1 MTDKQLIVQVRPDGT
16 VHAET
21 LGLYGA
27 ECLDYIAVLED
38 MLDAETTE
46 SSFTDAYG
54 QVATEQQTAQETT
67 AQNWDGTR

>member
-21 LGLYGA
+21 LGMHGK
-27 ECLDYIAVLED
+27 ECLDYIAVLEN

-46 SSFTDAYG
+46 SSFTDAYA
-54 QVATEQQTAQETT
+54 QVAAEQETT
-67 AQNWDGTR
+67 AQNWDSTQ

>member
-21 LGLYGA
+21 LGMYGN
-27 ECLDYIAVLED
+27 ECLDYIAVLEN
-38 MLDAETTE
+38 MLEAETTT
-46 SSFTDAYG
+46 SSFTDDYA
-54 QVATEQQTAQETT
+54 QVAAEQETT

>member
-1 MTDKQLIVQVRPDGT
+1 MTVKQLIVQVRPDGT

-21 LGLYGA
+21 LGLYGTA
-27 ECLDYIAVLED
+27 CLDYIAVLEN

-54 QVATEQQTAQETT
+54 QVAAEQETT
-67 AQNWDGTR
+67 AQNWDGAR

>member
-21 LGLYGA
+21 VGLYGN
-27 ECLDYIAVLED
+27 ECLDYIAILEN
-38 MLDAETTE
+38 MLDAETTT

-54 QVATEQQTAQETT
+54 QVAATQEST
-67 AQNWDGTR
+67 AQNWDGIR